1 MQMTQGTCTFEMG
14 SVLLACPSQRLATRY
29 FFARVHLLS
38 LSFETCLWVKRD
50 DQNGSSLAI
59 LHLAGMPGQKKMRP
73 SCEGYRCRT
82 VSISMLNCSCD
93 LTQYIQ
99 AGLRMTFIA

>member
-1 MQMTQGTCTFEMG
+1 MQGTCTFEMG

-59 LHLAGMPGQKKMRP
+59 LTLPVCQARK
-73 SCEGYRCRT
+73 RCGPAAKGIG
-82 VSISMLNCSCD
+82 V
-93 LTQYIQ
+93 
-99 AGLRMTFIA
+99 GLCLSVCLIAPVT